1 MFYWKRFAQSAGPGI
16 LQLTFFDAL
25 EPLWRSCK
33 NAFCDLGGH
42 FYSILGTLFHPWGN
56 FWSTLGIFFVSKNR
70 LGRQRPS
77 KAPPRPP
84 PRKSPHPFGHLL
96 GPCLG
101 IFLHFLIKK
110 VGSEICHV
118 FLWFWGRPGRSMGW
132 AHMQS
137 AHDCAVE
144 THFSFFAFFLKN
156 RLHMTSFWFHVGSVF
171 LSTITILSEKER
183 APQNCWKKVT
193 PLTQTAGY

>member
-1 MFYWKRFAQSAGPGI
+1 MGNINYWKRFAQSAGPGI

-33 NAFCDLGGH
+33 SAFCDLGGH
-42 FYSILGTLFHPWGN
+42 FWSILWSLLHPGGH
-56 FWSTLGIFFVSKNR
+56 FWSTLGILFVFKNR

-84 PRKSPHPFGHLL
+84 PRKSGHPFGHLL
-96 GPCLG
+96 GPLFL

-118 FLWFWGRPGRSMGW
+118 FSLILGSPWALHGMGSH
-132 AHMQS
+132 AIRTRLCS
-137 AHDCAVE
+137 RNTLFRFCI
-144 THFSFFAFFLKN
+144 FS
-156 RLHMTSFWFHVGSVF
+156 
-171 LSTITILSEKER
+171 
-183 APQNCWKKVT
+183 KK
-193 PLTQTAGY
+193 